1 MSFAHSEGPPAKKR
15 RFFTDSDDDVFNPP
29 SHSPGN
35 ENPSTETISQPN
47 PEIPPPINS
56 TKVPILPTAVK
67 SDATVTFDKD
77 AFQALVGDTVDSEAM
92 SVIAAKCG
100 DSLERAVNMYFDGTW
115 KNYRTVSHPLMRS
128 TPQSTSSPSTPLTK
142 TPPKNGVITRTSPKV
157 LSSRYI
163 GAFGVEGWATR
174 SGANLLTHG
183 DVVKI
188 ERHKVQQTPSRLRLA
203 AAGKGDV
210 LVRFTDTQGREIGR
224 LAKDA
229 ANWISS
235 LIDQNVCRFEGT
247 CVYAPDRL
255 RTNDTIFLQLRCFLK
270 TSLFRSSSFDLSDN
284 RSTGLYEEKESP
296 EERDLRLRQ
305 VAIVRLFQEINL
317 TPTAVNSA
325 SANSARQ
332 RLLEAAELAEKKS
345 KLQANR

>member
-1 MSFAHSEGPPAKKR
+1 MSSAHSEGPPAKKR
-15 RFFTDSDDDVFNPP
+15 RFFADSDDDVFNLP
-29 SHSPGN
+29 SDSPRN
-35 ENPSTETISQPN
+35 ENSSIASISQPK
-47 PEIPPPINS
+47 PEISAPIDS
-56 TKVPILPTAVK
+56 TEAPTLPITAE
-67 SDATVTFDKD
+67 SGATVTFDKD
-77 AFQALVGDTVDSEAM
+77 AFQALVGDTVDPEAL
-92 SVIAAKCG
+92 SVIAARCG

-115 KNYRTVSHPLMRS
+115 KKYRTVLHPLIRS
-128 TPQSTSSPSTPLTK
+128 APQSTFSSSTPLAK
-142 TPPKNGVITRTSPKV
+142 TPPRNGAIVRTSSKV

-174 SGANLLTHG
+174 SGVNLLKHG
-183 DVVKI
+183 DIVKI

-210 LVRFTDTQGREIGR
+210 LVRFTDSQGREIGR

-247 CVYAPDRL
+247 CVYAPERL

-270 TSLFRSSSFDLSDN
+270 TSLFRSSSLGLSDN
-284 RSTGLYEEKESP
+284 RSTGLFEEEESS

-317 TPTAVNSA
+317 APTAANSA
-325 SANSARQ
+325 SAHSARQ
-332 RLLEAAELAEKKS
+332 HLLEAAESAEKKS